1 MSEKSSLKDE
11 LFNKEKV
18 YKIASEI
25 KEIYISF
32 KKEEFAEEVLEKFS
46 ELELKE
52 RISHIAK
59 TLRKYMP
66 SDYRESA
73 TWLLVSL
80 PLELNPLKTDN
91 DFGDFIYASYADFI
105 RIYGCT
111 EKDVKFSLE
120 ALSEMTKRFSVEFAI
135 RDFINEFPVE
145 TLKMLNECSV
155 SVNYHQRRL
164 ASEGTRPRLPWGK
177 KILLDYRESIKIL
190 DNLFYDKTRFVT
202 RSVANHLND
211 VAKLDAPLVIK
222 TLKRWQASNKQ
233 NEREMDFILHHS
245 LRTLVKDGNIEA
257 LELLGYSKN
266 LAIKIENF
274 RLNRANI
281 KVGEA
286 LDFSFDI
293 SASREENLMIDY
305 IVSFQTKTGQ
315 LSTKVY
321 KLKKLRLK
329 KDEDLKLSKKYLF
342 RANRTTRTFYA
353 GKHKIA
359 LQINGK
365 VYQEANFSLEL

>member
-1 MSEKSSLKDE
+1 MPEKFSLKDE
-11 LFNKEKV
+11 LFHKEKI

-25 KEIYISF
+25 KETYLAF
-32 KKEEFAEEVLEKFS
+32 KKDAFIEDVLSKFP

-52 RISHIAK
+52 RLSHIAK
-59 TLRKYMP
+59 TLRVYMP
-66 SDYRESA
+66 SNYREST

-91 DFGDFIYASYADFI
+91 DFGDFIYASYAEFI
-105 RIYGCT
+105 LIHGCNK
-111 EKDVKFSLE
+111 EDIEFSLE
-120 ALSEMTKRFSVEFAI
+120 ALAEMTKRFSVEFAI
-135 RDFINEFPVE
+135 RDFINEFPIE
-145 TLKMLNECSV
+145 TLKMLDKCSV

-177 KILLDYRESIKIL
+177 NILLDYRKSVKIL

-211 VAKLDAPLVIK
+211 IAKIDASLVIE
-222 TLKRWQASNKQ
+222 TLKRWKDSHKQ
-233 NEREMDFILHHS
+233 NEKEMDFILHHS
-245 LRTLVKDGNIEA
+245 LRTLVKEGNVEA

-274 RLNRANI
+274 SLNRAKI

-286 LDFSFDI
+286 LDFSFNI
-293 SASREENLMIDY
+293 STSRAENLIIDY
-305 IVSFQTKTGQ
+305 IVFFKTKTGK

-321 KLKKLRLK
+321 KLKKIQMK
-329 KDEDLKLSKKYLF
+329 KDEFLRLSKKYLF
-342 RANRTTRTFYA
+342 KANQTTRKLYA
-353 GKHKIA
+353 GNHKIA

-365 VYQEANFSLEL
+365 VYKEANFSLEL